1 MMSATSTSILGV
13 LMVVAILG
21 NVIIVVVLIKHRRIL
36 LRNRPTY
43 QFILNLAVSDLVIG
57 VLLCPFELITA
68 ALGEWIFGSP
78 VCKIVDFVEI
88 SASGTTVITHALIA
102 IDRYRSLAYPLLP
115 KLKPKLVKQ
124 MIALSWLLPT
134 VVCAPNLYMTKVVDM
149 THKLRCT
156 QLAIPVLWLDRMYGT
171 VAFVMTFLSPL
182 CGIFWCYYRVLRI
195 TLGKPSKAQGVPTSR
210 ITLRRS
216 QKRVTRT
223 ACMIVVT
230 FIICWTPAFVMS
242 MWRIV
247 KGTDSIYQSHLLSQI
262 SFFGGLINEATNPI
276 IYTVYDRN
284 MNVWEYIRCRNRVAN
299 DDINNASGGTSAGLQ
314 SDERLRQS
322 RRNVTKQLR
331 LTESNL

>member
-1 MMSATSTSILGV
+1 
-13 LMVVAILG
+13 MVVAILG
-21 NVIIVVVLIKHRRIL
+21 NVIIVAVLIKHRRIL

-57 VLLCPFELITA
+57 VLLCPFEITTE
-68 ALGEWIFGSP
+68 ALGEWRFGSP
-78 VCKIVDFVEI
+78 VCKIVEFVEI

-124 MIALSWLLPT
+124 MLALSWLLPI
-134 VVCAPNLYMTKVVDM
+134 VVSAPYLYMTQVVDT
-149 THKLRCT
+149 THKLTCT

-182 CGIFWCYYRVLRI
+182 CAICWCYYRVLCI
-195 TLGKPSKAQGVPTSR
+195 TLGKPSKAQGVPTST
-210 ITLRRS
+210 IALRRS

-242 MWRIV
+242 LWRIV
-247 KGTDSIYQSHLLSQI
+247 KGTDSIYQSHLLFQI
-262 SFFGGLINEATNPI
+262 SFLGGLINEATNPI

-284 MNVWEYIRCRNRVAN
+284 MNVWEYIRCGNRVAS
-299 DDINNASGGTSAGLQ
+299 DDINNESGVASAGLQ

-322 RRNVTKQLR
+322 RRNATKQLC
-331 LTESNL
+331 LIESNL